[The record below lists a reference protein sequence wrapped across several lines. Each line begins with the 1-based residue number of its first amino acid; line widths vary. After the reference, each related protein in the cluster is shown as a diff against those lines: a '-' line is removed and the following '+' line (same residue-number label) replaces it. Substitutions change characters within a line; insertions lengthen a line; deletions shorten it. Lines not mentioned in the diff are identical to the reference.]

1 MSQLAQYFTDSGLLQ
16 SIILSLCSNRT
27 KCLEPSAGAGHLV
40 KYFEDNGVSNI
51 TSVELDETL
60 VSNAETIPLNMDF
73 FDYPLENKF
82 DTVFG
87 NPPFIQYKYIMDDTK
102 EKIKDSKLKFCN
114 LFCYFIEKAYYHL
127 EKHGELVFIAPKEFL
142 NSTRAA
148 WLRNLLF
155 TNGTITDVYDFSGSI
170 FFKDAAPEF
179 IIFRYKKGDRSHV
192 TNFFDYSSRK
202 ELWHNGSI
210 LMLNRGNKKKQILG
224 EVFDIKVGLVT
235 GANEVFNNYQNKS
248 KFLMPT
254 ICSNYRSVGLKNN
267 VIFLEDISDIEL
279 LKELDSDLY
288 NYMIKYKKIL
298 LKRRLKKFDDT
309 NWYKYG
315 AIRNRK
321 LMEGS
326 GKMIFVNQKT
336 RVDEPFFVE
345 DVSYFDGSI
354 LGLFPLEA
362 DTDLDLWCNKLNYM
376 KDSFNEQG
384 LMAGNRYIFTA
395 KTLSDFIIGM

>member
-1 MSQLAQYFTDSGLLQ
+1 MYQLAQYFTDSKLLQ
-16 SIILSLCSNRT
+16 SIILSLCSNKT
-27 KCLEPSAGAGHLV
+27 KCLEPSAGLGHLV
-40 KYFEDNGVSNI
+40 KYFEDNGVCDI
-51 TSVELDETL
+51 TSIELDETL
-60 VSNAETIPLNMDF
+60 TCSSKTKPLIMDF

-82 DTVFG
+82 DTIFG
-87 NPPFIQYKYIMDDTK
+87 NPPFIQYKYIMDETK

-127 EKHGELVFIAPKEFL
+127 ENHGELVFVIPKEFF

-155 TNGTITDVYDFSGSI
+155 TNGTITDVYDFSGSV

-179 IIFRYKKGDRSHV
+179 IIFRYKKGDLSHI

-210 LMLNRGNKKKQILG
+210 LMLNRGNKKKQVLG
-224 EVFDIKVGLVT
+224 EIFDIKVGLVT
-235 GANEVFNNYQNKS
+235 GANDIFNNYPNES
-248 KFLMPT
+248 KFLVPT
-254 ICSNYRSVGLKNN
+254 ICSNYRVGGPKNN
-267 VIFLEDISDIEL
+267 VIFLEDVDDIES
-279 LKELDSDLY
+279 LKELDNDLY
-288 NYMIKYKKIL
+288 NYMVEHKETL
-298 LKRRLKKFDDT
+298 LKRRLKKFDET

-315 AIRNRK
+315 AVRNRK
-321 LMEGS
+321 LMEGL

-336 RVDEPFFVE
+336 RIDEPFFID

-354 LGLFPLEA
+354 LGLFPLEE
-362 DTDLDLWCNKLNYM
+362 DMDLDLWCNKLNYM
-376 KDSFNEQG
+376 KDSFSEQG

-395 KTLSDFIIGM
+395 KTLSDFIIEL